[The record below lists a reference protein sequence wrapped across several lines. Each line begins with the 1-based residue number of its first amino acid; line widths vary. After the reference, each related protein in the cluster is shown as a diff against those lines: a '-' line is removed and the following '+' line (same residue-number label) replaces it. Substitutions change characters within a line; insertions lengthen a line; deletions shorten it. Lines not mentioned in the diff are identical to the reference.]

1 MQAGGKVASAI
12 ARCSTTFTRGIRN
25 ITVVSCPAAW
35 LGPVLG
41 GELFDSGTDRE
52 RSPTNLAPELLPNVK
67 EPIVRSEDL
76 LLDNSCFLGLSDSHL
91 AGLEIFG

>member
-1 MQAGGKVASAI
+1 MLDNLHTWNEEYH
-12 ARCSTTFTRGIRN
+12 CSVLSCR
-25 ITVVSCPAAW
+25 VV
-35 LGPVLG
+35 GPVFG